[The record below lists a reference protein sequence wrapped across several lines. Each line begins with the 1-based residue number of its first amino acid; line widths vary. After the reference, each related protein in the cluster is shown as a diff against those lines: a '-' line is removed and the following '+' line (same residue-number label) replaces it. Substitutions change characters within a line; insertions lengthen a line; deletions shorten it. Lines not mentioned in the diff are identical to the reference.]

1 MSLHYSY
8 GGYTEEIICYWIGLA
23 KIKYRFQGT
32 SVTKEGLL
40 FANNSSLNS
49 STENGEE
56 ELFALPKLDIQ
67 VLTVV
72 LDPC

>member
-8 GGYTEEIICYWIGLA
+8 GGYNEEISCYWIGLA
-23 KIKYRFQGT
+23 KIKYHFQGT

-40 FANNSSLNS
+40 FANNSRLNS

-56 ELFALPKLDIQ
+56 
-67 VLTVV
+67 
-72 LDPC
+72 